1 MRYII
6 NFQIKLKDDETYNEI
21 IRSSYTI
28 LEKDSQKYKLSD
40 ITDVEDW
47 FKNFFK
53 QTPLDHFIDT
63 AKISKKT
70 HFEMNIGRITNA
82 TSGEYKTF

>member
-6 NFQIKLKDDETYNEI
+6 NFQIKIKDDGISNET

-28 LEKDSQKYKLSD
+28 LEKDSEKYNLLD
-40 ITDVEDW
+40 IVEVEDW

-63 AKISKKT
+63 AKISNTTNFDMK
-70 HFEMNIGRITNA
+70 IGRITNA
-82 TSGEYKTF
+82 ISGEYKTF

>member
-6 NFQIKLKDDETYNEI
+6 NFQVKIRVSGVSDET

-28 LEKDSQKYKLSD
+28 SEKDSEEYNLLHINK
-40 ITDVEDW
+40 VEDW
-47 FKNFFK
+47 FYKYFK

-63 AKISKKT
+63 AKILKKT
-70 HFEMNIGRITNA
+70 HFEMKIGRITNA

>member
-6 NFQIKLKDDETYNEI
+6 NFQIKIIDDEISNEI

-28 LEKDSQKYKLSD
+28 LEKDSEKHNLLD
-40 ITDVEDW
+40 ITKVEDW

-63 AKISKKT
+63 TKISKKT
-70 HFEMNIGRITNA
+70 NFDMKIGRITNA
-82 TSGEYKTF
+82 LSGEYKTF

>member
-6 NFQIKLKDDETYNEI
+6 NFQVKIIGSGVSNET

-28 LEKDSQKYKLSD
+28 SERDSEEYNLLNINK
-40 ITDVEDW
+40 VEDW
-47 FKNFFK
+47 FNEYFK

-63 AKISKKT
+63 AKILKKT
-70 HFEMNIGRITNA
+70 HFAHLNI
-82 TSGEYKTF
+82 

>member
-6 NFQIKLKDDETYNEI
+6 NFQVKIEVNETSNEI

-28 LEKDSQKYKLSD
+28 SEKDSEKYNLLN
-40 ITDVEDW
+40 ITKVEGW
-47 FKNFFK
+47 FKDFFK

-63 AKISKKT
+63 TKILKT
-70 HFEMNIGRITNA
+70 SNFDMKIGRITNA
-82 TSGEYKTF
+82 ISGEYKTF

>member
-6 NFQIKLKDDETYNEI
+6 NFQVKIKDNETSNEI

-28 LEKDSQKYKLSD
+28 LEKDSEKYNLQD
-40 ITDVEDW
+40 IVEVEDW

-63 AKISKKT
+63 TKVSNTKNFDMK
-70 HFEMNIGRITNA
+70 IGRITNA
-82 TSGEYKTF
+82 ISGEYKTF

>member
-6 NFQIKLKDDETYNEI
+6 NFQIKIYENKTSNEV

-28 LEKDSQKYKLSD
+28 LEKDSEKYDLVN
-40 ITDVEDW
+40 ITQVEHW
-47 FKNFFK
+47 FKKFFS

-63 AKISKKT
+63 TKISEKQNLDMK
-70 HFEMNIGRITNA
+70 IGRITNA
-82 TSGEYKTF
+82 ISGEYKTF

>member
-6 NFQIKLKDDETYNEI
+6 NFQVKIEDNKI

-28 LEKDSQKYKLSD
+28 LEKDSEKNNLLD
-40 ITDVEDW
+40 ITKVESS
-47 FKNFFK
+47 FKDFFK

-63 AKISKKT
+63 TKISNTSNFDMK
-70 HFEMNIGRITNA
+70 IGRITNA
-82 TSGEYKTF
+82 ISGEYKTF

>member
-6 NFQIKLKDDETYNEI
+6 NFQIKIKDDGISYET

-28 LEKDSQKYKLSD
+28 SEKDSEKYNLLN
-40 ITDVEDW
+40 INNVEDW
-47 FKNFFK
+47 FKSFFK
-53 QTPLDHFIDT
+53 QTPLDHFMDT

-70 HFEMNIGRITNA
+70 DFEMKIGRITNA
-82 TSGEYKTF
+82 TSGKYKTF

>member
-6 NFQIKLKDDETYNEI
+6 NFQIKIQYDGISNET

-28 LEKDSQKYKLSD
+28 LEKDSEKYNLLD
-40 ITDVEDW
+40 ITKVEDW
-47 FKNFFK
+47 FKDFFK

-63 AKISKKT
+63 TKISNTSNFDMK
-70 HFEMNIGRITNA
+70 IGRITNA
-82 TSGEYKTF
+82 ISGEYKTF

>member
-1 MRYII
+1 MRYIV
-6 NFQIKLKDDETYNEI
+6 NFQIKVTDDKTYNKV

-28 LEKDSQKYKLSD
+28 LEKDSEKYNLLN
-40 ITDVEDW
+40 INNVEDW

-63 AKISKKT
+63 AKISNIT
-70 HFEMNIGRITNA
+70 RFEMKIGRITNA

>member
-6 NFQIKLKDDETYNEI
+6 NFQIKIKDDGISNET

-28 LEKDSQKYKLSD
+28 SEKDSEKYNLID
-40 ITDVEDW
+40 IAKVEDW

-70 HFEMNIGRITNA
+70 DFEMKIGRITNA

>member
-6 NFQIKLKDDETYNEI
+6 NFQVKIKNNKTSNGV

-28 LEKDSQKYKLSD
+28 LEKDSEKYNLQD
-40 ITDVEDW
+40 IVEVEYW

-63 AKISKKT
+63 TKISNTKNLDMK
-70 HFEMNIGRITNA
+70 IGRITNA
-82 TSGEYKTF
+82 ISGEYKTF

>member
-6 NFQIKLKDDETYNEI
+6 NFQVKIKDDGTSNEI

-28 LEKDSQKYKLSD
+28 LEKDSEKYNLLD
-40 ITDVEDW
+40 INKVEDW

-63 AKISKKT
+63 TKISNTTNFDMK
-70 HFEMNIGRITNA
+70 IGRITNA
-82 TSGEYKTF
+82 ISGEYKTF

>member
-6 NFQIKLKDDETYNEI
+6 NFQVIIKDDGVSNETF
-21 IRSSYTI
+21 RSSYTI
-28 LEKDSQKYKLSD
+28 LEKDSEKYDLQD
-40 ITDVEDW
+40 IVKVEDW

-63 AKISKKT
+63 TKISNTTNFDMK
-70 HFEMNIGRITNA
+70 IGRITNA
-82 TSGEYKTF
+82 ISGEYKTF

>member
-6 NFQIKLKDDETYNEI
+6 NFQVKIKDNKTSNGI

-28 LEKDSQKYKLSD
+28 LEKDSEKYNLLD
-40 ITDVEDW
+40 IVEVEDW

-63 AKISKKT
+63 AKISNTTNFDMK
-70 HFEMNIGRITNA
+70 IGRITNA
-82 TSGEYKTF
+82 ISGEYKTF

>member
-6 NFQIKLKDDETYNEI
+6 NFQIKIIDDKASNEI

-28 LEKDSQKYKLSD
+28 LEKDSDKHNLVD
-40 ITDVEDW
+40 IAKVEDW
-47 FKNFFK
+47 FKSFFK

-63 AKISKKT
+63 TKISKKKS
-70 HFEMNIGRITNA
+70 FNMKVGRITNA
-82 TSGEYKTF
+82 LSGEYKTF